1 LLKTLSIKNYALIDN
16 LSVSFNNGLSIITGE
31 TGAGKSILVGG
42 LSLILGKRA
51 DISIVKDVSKKCV
64 IEGVFDVGNYNLK
77 SIFKEN
83 QIDYETET
91 IIRREILTSGKSRAF
106 INDSPVNLNQLSKIS
121 SFIIDI
127 HSQHQT
133 LELTQN
139 NFQFEVIDSISNNLS
154 IIENYKSTLDLYNT
168 KLKELEELTQS
179 KDQLIKTL
187 DYNLFLANEIE
198 SSSILNESLEKLE
211 EEQKNLA
218 NFNFI
223 KEELVQSSQLI
234 SDEKH
239 GLIAKMNN
247 LKNSLKRLSEN
258 SASFSDIYE
267 RFSSVFIEVDDIA
280 GEIENSSEGL
290 EENPEKLEEINSK
303 LSSIHNLFRKHSVS
317 TIIELEEI
325 YEKLS
330 DSISTSENIDQKIS
344 DVSIECNELKG
355 ELNKKAELIHDNRIA
370 SIPYFISEI
379 QKIIHDLGMKNAKFK
394 IDVNKQEAFY
404 LNGKDDIEF
413 LFTANK
419 GSDYKLLKKSA
430 SGGELSRIMLAIK
443 SILANYRQLPTLM
456 FDEIDTGVSGEISQK
471 IGYIMKQMSRKMQIF
486 TITHLPQIAAK
497 GESHYKVLKTQEKE
511 KTITNMVKLNSEERI
526 VEIATMLEGDKIS
539 ASAVAHA
546 KQLLN

>member
-1 LLKTLSIKNYALIDN
+1 MLKTLSIKNYALIDD

-51 DISIVKDVSKKCV
+51 DISVVKDVSKKCI

-106 INDSPVNLNQLSKIS
+106 INDSPVNLNQLSTIS

-154 IIENYKSTLDLYNT
+154 IIEEYKSTLDLYNT
-168 KLKELEELTQS
+168 KLKELEELTQN

-211 EEQKNLA
+211 EEQRNLA

-223 KEELVQSSQLI
+223 KEELVQSNQLLL
-234 SDEKH
+234 DEKY
-239 GLIAKMNN
+239 GLIATMNN

-258 SASFSDIYE
+258 SDSYE
-267 RFSSVFIEVDDIA
+267 VIFNRFSSVLIEVNDIA
-280 GEIENSSEGL
+280 NEIENSSDSL
-290 EENPEKLEEINSK
+290 EENPVKLEEINGK

-317 TIIELEEI
+317 TIAELEEI
-325 YEKLS
+325 YKKLS
-330 DSISTSENIDQKIS
+330 DSISISENIDQKIEQTS
-344 DVSIECNELKG
+344 SECEQLRSQ
-355 ELNKKAELIHDNRIA
+355 LDAKANLIHDNRKA
-370 SIPYFISEI
+370 SIPNFISKIEE
-379 QKIIHDLGMKNAKFK
+379 IIHDLGMKNAKFK
-394 IDVNKQEAFY
+394 IDISKQDTFY
-404 LNGKDDIEF
+404 LNGKDDIAF

-419 GSDYKLLKKSA
+419 GSDFKLLKKSA

-471 IGYIMKQMSRKMQIF
+471 IGDIMKQMSRKMQIF

-497 GESHYKVLKTQEKE
+497 GESHYKVLKTQENQ
-511 KTITNMVKLNSEERI
+511 KTITNMVKLTSEERI

>member
-1 LLKTLSIKNYALIDN
+1 MLKTLSIKNYALIDD

-51 DISIVKDVSKKCV
+51 DISVVKDVSKKCI

-106 INDSPVNLNQLSKIS
+106 INDSPVNLNQLSTIS

-154 IIENYKSTLDLYNT
+154 IIEEYKSTLDLYNT
-168 KLKELEELTQS
+168 KLKELEELTQN

-198 SSSILNESLEKLE
+198 SSSILNENLDKLE
-211 EEQKNLA
+211 EHQKNLA

-223 KEELVQSSQLI
+223 KEELVQSNQLLL
-234 SDEKH
+234 DEKY
-239 GLIAKMNN
+239 GLIATMNN

-258 SASFSDIYE
+258 SDSYE
-267 RFSSVFIEVDDIA
+267 VIFNRFSSVLIEVNDIA
-280 GEIENSSEGL
+280 NEIENSSDSL
-290 EENPEKLEEINSK
+290 EENPVKLEEINGK

-317 TIIELEEI
+317 TIAELEEI
-325 YEKLS
+325 YKKLS
-330 DSISTSENIDQKIS
+330 DSISISENIDQKIEQTS
-344 DVSIECNELKG
+344 SECEQLRSQ
-355 ELNKKAELIHDNRIA
+355 LDAKANLIHDNRKA
-370 SIPYFISEI
+370 SIPNFISKIEE
-379 QKIIHDLGMKNAKFK
+379 IIHDLGMKNAKFK
-394 IDVNKQEAFY
+394 IDISKQDTFY
-404 LNGKDDIEF
+404 LNGKDDIAF

-419 GSDYKLLKKSA
+419 GSDFKLLKKSA

-471 IGYIMKQMSRKMQIF
+471 IGDIMKQMSRKMQIF

-497 GESHYKVLKTQEKE
+497 GESHYKVLKTQENQ
-511 KTITNMVKLNSEERI
+511 KTITNMVKLTSEERI

>member
-1 LLKTLSIKNYALIDN
+1 MLKTLSIKNYALIDD

-51 DISIVKDVSKKCV
+51 DISVVKDVSKKCI

-77 SIFKEN
+77 SIFSEN
-83 QIDYETET
+83 EIDYETET

-106 INDSPVNLNQLSKIS
+106 INDSPVNLNQLSVIS
-121 SFIIDI
+121 DHIIDI

-154 IIENYKSTLDLYNT
+154 IIEEYKSTLDLYNT
-168 KLKELEELTQS
+168 KLKELEELTQN
-179 KDQLIKTL
+179 KDKLIKAL

-198 SSSILNESLEKLE
+198 SSSILNENLDTLE

-223 KEELVQSSQLI
+223 KEELVQSNQLLL
-234 SDEKH
+234 DEKY
-239 GLIAKMNN
+239 GLIATMNN

-258 SASFSDIYE
+258 SDSYE
-267 RFSSVFIEVDDIA
+267 LVFNRFSSVLIEVNDIA
-280 GEIENSSEGL
+280 NEIENSSDSL
-290 EENPEKLEEINSK
+290 EENPVKLEEINGK

-317 TIIELEEI
+317 TIAELEEL
-325 YEKLS
+325 YKKLS
-330 DSISTSENIDQKIS
+330 DSISISENIDQKIEQTS
-344 DVSIECNELKG
+344 SECEHLRSQ
-355 ELNKKAELIHDNRIA
+355 LDDKANLIHNNRKD
-370 SIPYFISEI
+370 SIPNFISKIEE
-379 QKIIHDLGMKNAKFK
+379 IIHDLGMKNAKFK
-394 IDVNKQEAFY
+394 IDISKQDTFY
-404 LNGKDDIEF
+404 LNGKDDIAF

-471 IGYIMKQMSRKMQIF
+471 IGNIMKQMSRKMQIF

-497 GESHYKVLKTQEKE
+497 GESHYKVLKTQENQ
-511 KTITNMVKLNSEERI
+511 KTITNMVKLTSEERI

>member
-1 LLKTLSIKNYALIDN
+1 MLKTLSIKNYALIDG

-51 DISIVKDVSKKCV
+51 DISVVKDVSKKCI

-106 INDSPVNLNQLSKIS
+106 INDSPVNLNQLSTIS

-154 IIENYKSTLDLYNT
+154 IIEEYKSTLDLYNT
-168 KLKELEELTQS
+168 KLKELEELTQN

-223 KEELVQSSQLI
+223 KEELVQSNQLI
-234 SDEKH
+234 LDEKY
-239 GLIAKMNN
+239 GLIATMNN
-247 LKNSLKRLSEN
+247 LKNSLKRLSE
-258 SASFSDIYE
+258 SSDSFSNIYE
-267 RFSSVFIEVDDIA
+267 RFSSVFIELDDIA
-280 GEIENSSEGL
+280 GEIENSSDSL
-290 EENPEKLEEINSK
+290 EENPVKLEEINGK
-303 LSSIHNLFRKHSVS
+303 LSSIYNLFRKHSVS
-317 TIIELEEI
+317 TIAELEEI
-325 YEKLS
+325 YKKLS
-330 DSISTSENIDQKIS
+330 DSISISENIDQKIEQTS
-344 DVSIECNELKG
+344 SECEQLRSQ
-355 ELNKKAELIHDNRIA
+355 LDDKANLIHKNRKA
-370 SIPYFISEI
+370 SIPNFISKIEE
-379 QKIIHDLGMKNAKFK
+379 IIHDLGMKNAKFK
-394 IDVNKQEAFY
+394 IDINKQNTFY
-404 LNGKDDIEF
+404 LNGKDDIAF

-419 GSDYKLLKKSA
+419 GSDFKLLKKSA

-471 IGYIMKQMSRKMQIF
+471 IGDIMKQMSRKMQIF

-497 GESHYKVLKTQEKE
+497 GESHYKVLKTQENQ
-511 KTITNMVKLNSEERI
+511 KTITNMVKLTSEERI

>member
-1 LLKTLSIKNYALIDN
+1 MLKTLSIKNYALIDN

-51 DISIVKDVSKKCV
+51 DISVVKDISKKCV

-77 SIFKEN
+77 SVFKEN

-121 SFIIDI
+121 GFIIDI

-154 IIENYKSTLDLYNT
+154 IIEEYKSTLDLYNT
-168 KLKELEELTQS
+168 KLEELEELTQN

-211 EEQKNLA
+211 DEQKNLA
-218 NFNFI
+218 NFSFI

-239 GLIAKMNN
+239 GLIAMMNN

-280 GEIENSSEGL
+280 DEIENSSEGL
-290 EENPEKLEEINSK
+290 EENPEKLEEINGK

-317 TIIELEEI
+317 TIIELQEI

-344 DVSIECNELKG
+344 DVSIERDELKG

-394 IDVNKQEAFY
+394 IDVNKQEAFH
-404 LNGKDDIEF
+404 LNGKDDIAF

-511 KTITNMVKLNSEERI
+511 KTITNIVKLNSEERI

>member
-1 LLKTLSIKNYALIDN
+1 MLKTLSIKNYALIDG

-51 DISIVKDVSKKCV
+51 DISVVKDVSKKCI

-106 INDSPVNLNQLSKIS
+106 INDSPVNLNQLSTIS

-154 IIENYKSTLDLYNT
+154 IIEEYKSTLDLYNT
-168 KLKELEELTQS
+168 KLKELEELTQN
-179 KDQLIKTL
+179 KDQLIKAL

-223 KEELVQSSQLI
+223 KEELVQSNQLI
-234 SDEKH
+234 LDEKY
-239 GLIAKMNN
+239 GLIATMNN
-247 LKNSLKRLSEN
+247 LKNSLKRLSE
-258 SASFSDIYE
+258 SSDSFSNIYE
-267 RFSSVFIEVDDIA
+267 RFSSVFIELDDIA
-280 GEIENSSEGL
+280 GEIENSSDSL
-290 EENPEKLEEINSK
+290 EENPVKLEEINGK
-303 LSSIHNLFRKHSVS
+303 LSSIYNLFRKHSVS
-317 TIIELEEI
+317 TIAELEEI
-325 YEKLS
+325 YKKLS
-330 DSISTSENIDQKIS
+330 DSISISENIDQKIEQTS
-344 DVSIECNELKG
+344 SECEQLRSQ
-355 ELNKKAELIHDNRIA
+355 LDDKANLIHKNRKA
-370 SIPYFISEI
+370 SIPNFISKIEE
-379 QKIIHDLGMKNAKFK
+379 IIHDLGMKNAKFK
-394 IDVNKQEAFY
+394 IDINKQDTFY
-404 LNGKDDIEF
+404 LNGKDDIAF

-419 GSDYKLLKKSA
+419 GSDFKLLKKSA

-471 IGYIMKQMSRKMQIF
+471 IGDIMKQMSRKMQIF

-497 GESHYKVLKTQEKE
+497 GESHYKVLKTQENQ
-511 KTITNMVKLNSEERI
+511 KTITNMVKLTSEERI

>member
-1 LLKTLSIKNYALIDN
+1 MLKTLSIKNYALIDD

-51 DISIVKDVSKKCV
+51 DISVVKDISKKCI

-290 EENPEKLEEINSK
+290 EENPEKLEEINGK

>member
-1 LLKTLSIKNYALIDN
+1 MLKTLSIKNYALIDD

-51 DISIVKDVSKKCV
+51 DISVVKDVSKKCI

-77 SIFKEN
+77 SIFSEN
-83 QIDYETET
+83 EIDYETET

-106 INDSPVNLNQLSKIS
+106 INDSPVNLNQLSVIS
-121 SFIIDI
+121 DHIIDI

-154 IIENYKSTLDLYNT
+154 IIEEYKSTLDLYNT
-168 KLKELEELTQS
+168 KLKELEELTQN
-179 KDQLIKTL
+179 KDKLIKAL

-198 SSSILNESLEKLE
+198 SSSILNENLDTLE

-223 KEELVQSSQLI
+223 KEELVQSNQLLL
-234 SDEKH
+234 DEKY
-239 GLIAKMNN
+239 GLIATMNN

-258 SASFSDIYE
+258 SDSYE
-267 RFSSVFIEVDDIA
+267 VVFNRFSSVLIEVNDIA
-280 GEIENSSEGL
+280 NEIENSSDSL
-290 EENPEKLEEINSK
+290 EENPVKLEEINGK

-317 TIIELEEI
+317 TIAELEEL
-325 YEKLS
+325 YKRLS
-330 DSISTSENIDQKIS
+330 DSISISENIDQKIEQTS
-344 DVSIECNELKG
+344 SECEHLRSQLDG
-355 ELNKKAELIHDNRIA
+355 KANLIHNNRKD
-370 SIPYFISEI
+370 SIPNFISKIEE
-379 QKIIHDLGMKNAKFK
+379 IIHDLGMKNAKFK
-394 IDVNKQEAFY
+394 IDISKQDTFY
-404 LNGKDDIEF
+404 LNGKDDIAF

-471 IGYIMKQMSRKMQIF
+471 IGNIMKQMSRKMQIF

-497 GESHYKVLKTQEKE
+497 GESHYKVLKTQENQ
-511 KTITNMVKLNSEERI
+511 KTITNMVKLTSEERI